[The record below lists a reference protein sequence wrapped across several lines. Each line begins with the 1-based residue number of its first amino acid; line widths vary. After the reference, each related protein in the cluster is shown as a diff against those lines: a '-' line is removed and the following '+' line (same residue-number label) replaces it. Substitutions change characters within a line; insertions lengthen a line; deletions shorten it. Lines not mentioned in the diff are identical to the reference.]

1 MVLCLLLVVR
11 SYGAPVTRFQAEGDC
26 YELASKYLATRNI
39 AYVISDD
46 MRGRH
51 CTWNFQGNTQADFLV
66 WCKYEGFRCGGN
78 PFYVGIDSVWYNG
91 ERMQRTKKEWMER
104 QERERDLE
112 RLRQDSIR
120 NYKPEPLS
128 DKRVTIEYLEIGKST
143 AERLGFSY
151 SDYIGTASFFH
162 WEDLFSVT
170 VQARALQDTL
180 FTYRTYTSMY
190 DSALHVFWG
199 GQRDKLK
206 SSNVTANGIVSNDYV
221 TETYGLTFDIN
232 NMLYKY
238 THSSDYEH
246 SISGTGKLREGRNAI
261 FGAFQ
266 RTYSY
271 ETGMPVLMHIP
282 FIGALFRHVSDETE
296 TRFVFIY
303 VTIGGDDGME

>member
-1 MVLCLLLVVR
+1 M
-11 SYGAPVTRFQAEGDC
+11 
-26 YELASKYLATRNI
+26 K
-39 AYVISDD
+39 
-46 MRGRH
+46 
-51 CTWNFQGNTQADFLV
+51 
-66 WCKYEGFRCGGN
+66 CGGN
-78 PFYVGIDSVWYNG
+78 PYFVGWDSTWYNG
-91 ERMQRTKKEWMER
+91 EWMPVQRALHLR
-104 QERERDLE
+104 QVDSLQRAELS
-112 RLRQDSIR
+112 RQDSIR
-120 NYKPEPLS
+120 TYKPEPLH
-128 DKRVTIEYLEIGKST
+128 DKLVTIEYLEIGRST

-151 SDYIGTASFFH
+151 SEYIGTATFFH

-190 DSALHVFWG
+190 DSTLHVFWG
-199 GQRDKLK
+199 GQRDKIK

-221 TETYGLTFDIN
+221 TETYGLTFDID
-232 NMLYKY
+232 NMRYRY

-266 RTYSY
+266 RSYSL
-271 ETGMPVLMHIP
+271 ESGVPWFMDIP

-303 VTIGGDDGME
+303 VTIGGDDGETEKFTD